1 MREVYA
7 ITKVV
12 EEEPTTVTIYS
23 DWDRAVTAMER
34 ELLNV
39 YEDII
44 DDFDYYTDIDELK
57 KDFKDVYVNRS
68 VEGNIV
74 CISYNITRID
84 LTVADFDD
92 RG

>member
-12 EEEPTTVTIYS
+12 EEEPATVTIYS

-34 ELLNV
+34 ELLYV

-57 KDFKDVYVNRS
+57 KDFKNIYVNRS
-68 VEGNIV
+68 IDGEIV
-74 CISYNITRID
+74 CISYGITRID

-92 RG
+92 